1 MRVTI
6 LGCGP
11 SGGVPLLGCDCGVC
25 TSGDPRDNRT
35 RASILVEHDGTRVL
49 VDTAPD
55 LRQQLLRADVLHLDA
70 VIYTHAHADH
80 THGIDELRS
89 INFLTGRPLD
99 AWADAVTQAEL
110 RQRFDYVFGSEES
123 VGDGLWYQP
132 QLVPRLIEGP
142 FRIGNLDIIPFT
154 QHHGGGRDPTLGF
167 RFGSFAYST
176 DVKDMPEEAFAV
188 LAGVE
193 VWVVDC
199 LRERPNWAHSHL
211 EQTLE
216 WIARVGPRRALLTHM
231 NHDLGYEA
239 LAARLPEGV
248 EPAYD
253 GLVIA
258 I

>member
-11 SGGVPLLGCDCGVC
+11 SGGVPLLGCDCAVC
-25 TSGDPRDNRT
+25 TSDDPRDNRT
-35 RASILVEHDGTRVL
+35 RASILVEHEGTRVL

-55 LRQQLLRADVLHLDA
+55 LRQQLLRADVRHLDA
-70 VIYTHAHADH
+70 VVYTHAHADH

-89 INFLTGRPLD
+89 INFLTGAPLD
-99 AWADAVTQAEL
+99 TWADADTAAEL
-110 RQRFDYVFGSEES
+110 RRRFDYVYGSDNS
-123 VGDGLWYQP
+123 GQAYQP

-142 FRIGNLDIIPFT
+142 FRIGGLDITPFA
-154 QHHGGGRDPTLGF
+154 QEHGGGRNGTLGL

-176 DVKDMPEEAFAV
+176 DVKELPEEAFAA

-199 LRERPNWAHSHL
+199 LRERPNCAHSHL
-211 EQTLE
+211 EQTLG
-216 WIARVGPRRALLTHM
+216 WISRVEPRRAILTHM
-231 NHDLGYEA
+231 NHDLGYRE
-239 LAARLPEGV
+239 LAARLPKGV

-253 GLVIA
+253 GLA
-258 I
+258 IDV